1 MNRGLSQQLIIV
13 FLVTI
18 LFAFAGCTAVY
29 TDAAGGGDNSG
40 SSSSSTSSYTVT
52 FESNG
57 GTAVAVQTVDA
68 GGTATTP
75 AAPAKT
81 GYTFGGW
88 YTSSDGGNTLSGT
101 AYDFTSAVTANS
113 TLYAKWTAITYTIA
127 YDANNSSASGAT
139 VSQSCTYGTE
149 YTIAA
154 NGFTLTGYSFTGWN
168 TVADGTG
175 TSYAAGNIV
184 TNLSATEGTTITLYA
199 QWTANKIESIT
210 VSAPTYSSTDLNLT
224 SSTSGTTTTFSVDS
238 GYASYV
244 WLYEGTVMQSS
255 SSNTWALDR
264 SGSSPTV
271 TTGKHQILV
280 IATATGS
287 ANSYSASCT
296 YTYKVTE

>member
-1 MNRGLSQQLIIV
+1 MEKKLQCGMIIALFFAS
-13 FLVTI
+13 FLV
-18 LFAFAGCTAVY
+18 LVSCTAVY
-29 TDAAGGGDNSG
+29 TNAAGQEVDA
-40 SSSSSTSSYTVT
+40 SYTI
-52 FESNG
+52 SYNLNG
-57 GTAVAVQTVDA
+57 GSWADGYTAATSFTASTAVTLPGSDSVVYS
-68 GGTATTP
+68 
-75 AAPAKT
+75 

-88 YTSSDGGNTLSGT
+88 YTDSAFTGGNEITGWSAGEKT
-101 AYDFTSAVTANS
+101 ADVTV
-113 TLYAKWTAITYTIA
+113 YAKWTAITYTIA

-139 VSQSCTYGTE
+139 GSQSCTYGTE

-168 TVADGTG
+168 TAANGTG
-175 TSYAAGNIV
+175 TSYAAGDIV
-184 TNLSATEGTTITLYA
+184 TNLSATAGTTITLYA

-210 VSAPTYSSTDLNLT
+210 VSAPTYSGTNLNLT

-280 IATATGS
+280 IATAAGS

-296 YTYKVTE
+296 YTYTVTE

>member
-1 MNRGLSQQLIIV
+1 MEKKLQCGMIIALFFAS
-13 FLVTI
+13 FLV
-18 LFAFAGCTAVY
+18 LVSCTAVY
-29 TDAAGGGDNSG
+29 TNAAGQEVDA
-40 SSSSSTSSYTVT
+40 SYTI
-52 FESNG
+52 SYNLNG
-57 GTAVAVQTVDA
+57 GSWADGYTAATSFTASTAVTLPGSDSVVYS
-68 GGTATTP
+68 
-75 AAPAKT
+75 

-88 YTSSDGGNTLSGT
+88 YTDSAFTGGNEITGWSAGEKT
-101 AYDFTSAVTANS
+101 ADVTV
-113 TLYAKWTAITYTIA
+113 YAKWTAITYTIA

-139 VSQSCTYGTE
+139 GSQSCTYGTE

-175 TSYAAGNIV
+175 TSYAAGDIV
-184 TNLSATEGTTITLYA
+184 TNLSATAGTTITLYA
-199 QWTANKIESIT
+199 LWTANKIESIT

-296 YTYKVTE
+296 YTYTVTE